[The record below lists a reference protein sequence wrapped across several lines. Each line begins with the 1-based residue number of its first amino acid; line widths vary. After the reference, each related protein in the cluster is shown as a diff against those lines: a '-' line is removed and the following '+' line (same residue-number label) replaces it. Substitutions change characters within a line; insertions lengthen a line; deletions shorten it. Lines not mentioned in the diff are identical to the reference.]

1 MGAADVTVT
10 KKTRALVIAR
20 DEGKCV
26 RCGVYVADPDT
37 LEPFVQYSLQHRRAR
52 GAGGSKD
59 PVTDSPENL
68 ITLCGT
74 GVTGCHGWA
83 ETSRLASQR
92 LGYSVPQWQDPAVVP
107 VAHVRRGWAWPSPE
121 GVWVD
126 CYAAGATRPGSYL
139 RHLATLRGIE
149 VDPQDRDY
157 AALATRVHDALDD
170 LKRPA

>member
-20 DEGKCV
+20 DEGRCV

-68 ITLCGT
+68 IVLCGT
-74 GVTGCHGWA
+74 GTTGCHGWA
-83 ETSRLASQR
+83 ESHRTNAQR

-107 VAHVRRGWAWPSPE
+107 VAHVRRGWSWPSPDGTWIE
-121 GVWVD
+121 
-126 CYAAGATRPGSYL
+126 CFAAGTFRLGSYL
-139 RHLATLRGIE
+139 RHLATARGIPT
-149 VDPQDRDY
+149 DPTDRDY
-157 AALATRVHDALDD
+157 VALTASVHDALND